1 MTTIIEKYKPSRN
14 ELIKIKELSKDCP
27 ELLEIFEE
35 AEYRLDKIMKIIC
48 ELEDNNPLKEIFK
61 NAIPALNALEME
73 KNTFKFL
80 AHKFQEER
88 NIAINKGLEYK
99 NALKKTAERH
109 NDFTDLKEL
118 NRKFSLVQIESKQNL
133 SKWRNKSIS
142 EFLTS
147 NQNLNQLFD
156 KEIILDKDKLDELKG
171 EDKRKGPRINDIERV
186 SIINKNIISDKDD
199 VKVINKIKK

>member
-1 MTTIIEKYKPSRN
+1 MTTIIEKYKPSKN
-14 ELIKIKELSKDCP
+14 ELIKIKELSKDFP

-48 ELEDNNPLKEIFK
+48 KLEDNNPLKEIFK

-73 KNTFKFL
+73 KNTFKFS

-109 NDFTDLKEL
+109 DDFTDLKEL
-118 NRKFSLVQIESKQNL
+118 NRKFPLVQIESKQNL

-147 NQNLNQLFD
+147 QN
-156 KEIILDKDKLDELKG
+156 
-171 EDKRKGPRINDIERV
+171 
-186 SIINKNIISDKDD
+186 
-199 VKVINKIKK
+199 

>member
-1 MTTIIEKYKPSRN
+1 
-14 ELIKIKELSKDCP
+14 
-27 ELLEIFEE
+27 
-35 AEYRLDKIMKIIC
+35 MKIIC
-48 ELEDNNPLKEIFK
+48 ELEDNNPLKEILK

-73 KNTFKFL
+73 KNTFKFFQEF
-80 AHKFQEER
+80 HKFQEER

-142 EFLTS
+142 EF
-147 NQNLNQLFD
+147 QNPLH
-156 KEIILDKDKLDELKG
+156 
-171 EDKRKGPRINDIERV
+171 
-186 SIINKNIISDKDD
+186 
-199 VKVINKIKK
+199 